1 MKQDMR
7 EELYGL
13 LARIGR
19 RRDEAAAKRDE
30 IGAAMGAVFDDNQ
43 ANVEILRRKAQGGDG
58 AAEAAYMALLR
69 GRKTVA

>member
-1 MKQDMR
+1 MKQDRR

-19 RRDEAAAKRDE
+19 RRAEAESKGKE
-30 IGAAMGAVFDDNQ
+30 IGAAMEAVFDDNQ
-43 ANVEILRRKAQGGDG
+43 ANVEILRRKAQGGDE